1 MLEELIKCD
10 ICDYINNVEDEQFCG
25 LTDEEV
31 NEIAENIWSKVADDN
46 ELNNMINS
54 TIEWYARHYIAN
66 HLQK

>member
-10 ICDYINNVEDEQFCG
+10 ICDYINNVEDEQFCS
-25 LTDEEV
+25 LTDKEV